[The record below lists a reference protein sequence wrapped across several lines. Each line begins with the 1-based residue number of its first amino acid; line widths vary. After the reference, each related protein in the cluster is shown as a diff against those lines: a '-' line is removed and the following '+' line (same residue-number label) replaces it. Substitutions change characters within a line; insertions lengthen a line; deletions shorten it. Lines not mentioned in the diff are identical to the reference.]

1 MRLRYRQRNSP
12 RHARRYPEMGTVL
25 IWGRQ
30 IAYSL
35 NRRHHDHRARAHR
48 HFHHPHRQ
56 REGEGR
62 RAVMLSSFIQTA
74 VSPLVL
80 KFPERQIRYSNG
92 SNCAH
97 TYKAIH
103 PLIRKAFKMRIWG
116 SSLPGGIHIHP
127 KQALTTLLNKWT
139 NRAVLVNLSQV
150 LFHN

>member
-1 MRLRYRQRNSP
+1 MRVRLRYRQRNSP

-35 NRRHHDHRARAHR
+35 NNRHDDHRIVI
-48 HFHHPHRQ
+48 FIILIST
-56 REGEGR
+56 GR
-62 RAVMLSSFIQTA
+62 RGKAAVMLSSFIQTA